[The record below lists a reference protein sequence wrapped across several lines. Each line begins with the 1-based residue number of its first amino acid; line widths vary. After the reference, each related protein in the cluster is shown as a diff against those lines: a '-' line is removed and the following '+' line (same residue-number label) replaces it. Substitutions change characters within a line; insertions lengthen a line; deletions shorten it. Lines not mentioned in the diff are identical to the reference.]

1 LNVRINILKSI
12 EAIIAAHFN
21 ITREIVDNAEIKNE
35 VILSQT
41 QVVIDESETYIQ
53 SAFTETF
60 YAHKIQV
67 SQIED
72 IEKENSSLDEKRDIR
87 IDKQGNED
95 QEKDEGVKEAND

>member
-1 LNVRINILKSI
+1 MNVRINILKSI

-53 SAFTETF
+53 SAFIETF
-60 YAHKIQV
+60 DPHKVQV

-72 IEKENSSLDEKRDIR
+72 IEKKNNSLDDKRDKG
-87 IDKQGNED
+87 IDR
-95 QEKDEGVKEAND
+95 